1 MIHIATPPPILF
13 AFDPLRLE
21 TQPSLLYNQRYSQMQ
36 SLQYLMSNSISQTE
50 SERLLRLA
58 TRASVTTAVIL
69 IIAKLIAYWQTDSV
83 SILASLV
90 DSLMDAAASII
101 NLFAVAYA
109 LAPPDEEHRYGHG
122 KAESLAGMAQA
133 TFIAGSGLF
142 LIVEAI
148 QRLINPQP
156 IEAFNIGMGVMIFSI
171 IATLILLSIQRHV
184 IAKTNSTAIRADALH
199 YKTDLFT
206 NAAIVAA
213 LILSQFGWLGIDPL
227 FALAIAAYILYSSWE
242 IGSEAVHDLLD
253 RELPEEKRQQIIE
266 IAKNHPDVRGIHDL
280 RTRLS
285 GRTEFIQ
292 MHIEL
297 DDELPLIEAHEIA
310 DQVEDEIIKAMPT
323 ADVVIH
329 LDPVSTVDLETL
341 PLFKRND

>member
-1 MIHIATPPPILF
+1 
-13 AFDPLRLE
+13 
-21 TQPSLLYNQRYSQMQ
+21 
-36 SLQYLMSNSISQTE
+36 MSNPISRAE
-50 SERLLRLA
+50 SERLLKLA
-58 TRASVTTAVIL
+58 TRASVATAVIL
-69 IIAKLIAYWQTDSV
+69 IIAKLVAYWQTDSV

-101 NLFAVAYA
+101 NLLAVAYA
-109 LAPPDEEHRYGHG
+109 LAPPDEEHRFGHG

-148 QRLINPQP
+148 KRLVTPQP
-156 IEAFNIGMGVMIFSI
+156 IESFSIGMGVMIFSI
-171 IATLILLSIQRHV
+171 IATLILLTIQRHV

-199 YKTDLFT
+199 YKTDLLT
-206 NAAIVAA
+206 NTAIVIA

-227 FALAIAAYILYSSWE
+227 FALAIAVYILYSSWE
-242 IGSEAVHDLLD
+242 IGAEAIHDLLD
-253 RELPEEKRQQIIE
+253 HELPDEKRQKIID
-266 IAKNHPDVRGIHDL
+266 IAKSHSDVHGMHDL

-297 DDELPLIEAHEIA
+297 DDDLPLIEAHDIA
-310 DQVEDEIIKAMPT
+310 DQIEDEILKAIPT

-329 LDPVSTVDLETL
+329 LDPVSAVDLETL
-341 PLFKRND
+341 PMFKRTD

>member
-1 MIHIATPPPILF
+1 
-13 AFDPLRLE
+13 
-21 TQPSLLYNQRYSQMQ
+21 
-36 SLQYLMSNSISQTE
+36 MSNPISRAE
-50 SERLLRLA
+50 SERLLKLA
-58 TRASVTTAVIL
+58 TRASVATAVIL
-69 IIAKLIAYWQTDSV
+69 IIAKLVAYWQTDSV

-101 NLFAVAYA
+101 NLLAVAYA
-109 LAPPDEEHRYGHG
+109 LAPPDEEHRFGHG

-148 QRLINPQP
+148 KRLITPQP
-156 IEAFNIGMGVMIFSI
+156 IESFSIGMGVMIFSI
-171 IATLILLSIQRHV
+171 IATLILLTIQRHV

-199 YKTDLFT
+199 YKTDLLT
-206 NAAIVAA
+206 NTAIVIA

-227 FALAIAAYILYSSWE
+227 FALAIAVYILYSSWE
-242 IGSEAVHDLLD
+242 IGAEAIHDLLD
-253 RELPEEKRQQIIE
+253 HELPDEKRQKIID
-266 IAKNHPDVRGIHDL
+266 IAKSHSDVHGMHDL

-297 DDELPLIEAHEIA
+297 DDDLPLIEAHDIA
-310 DQVEDEIIKAMPT
+310 DQIEDEILKAIPT

-329 LDPVSTVDLETL
+329 LDPVSAVDLETL
-341 PLFKRND
+341 PMFKRTD

>member
-1 MIHIATPPPILF
+1 MS
-13 AFDPLRLE
+13 DPVSRA
-21 TQPSLLYNQRYSQMQ
+21 
-36 SLQYLMSNSISQTE
+36 E
-50 SERLLRLA
+50 SERLLKLA
-58 TRASVTTAVIL
+58 TRASVATAVIL
-69 IIAKLIAYWQTDSV
+69 IIAKLVAYWQTDSV

-101 NLFAVAYA
+101 NLLAVAYA
-109 LAPPDEEHRYGHG
+109 LAPPDEEHRFGHG

-148 QRLINPQP
+148 KRLITPQP
-156 IEAFNIGMGVMIFSI
+156 IESFSIGMGVMIFSI
-171 IATLILLSIQRHV
+171 IATLILLTIQRHV

-199 YKTDLFT
+199 YKTDLLT
-206 NAAIVAA
+206 NTAIVIA

-227 FALAIAAYILYSSWE
+227 FALAIAVYILYSSWE
-242 IGSEAVHDLLD
+242 IGAEAIHDLLD
-253 RELPEEKRQQIIE
+253 HELPDEKRQKIID
-266 IAKNHPDVRGIHDL
+266 IAKSHSDVHGMHDL

-297 DDELPLIEAHEIA
+297 DDDLPLIEAHDIA
-310 DQVEDEIIKAMPT
+310 DQIEDEILKAIPT

-329 LDPVSTVDLETL
+329 LDPVSAVDLETL
-341 PLFKRND
+341 PLFKRTD